1 MEQGKHLDKKDIIQE
16 VKRRLSLENLLEIY
30 NVKKGNTAKTYHCP
44 FHEDKNPSF
53 SITDTGWKC
62 FTGCGSGDQISF
74 IEKIENMNFEE
85 ALIRASSISKVSKYE
100 NIKDRAILEE
110 LKEKHLKYINSRG
123 IKKETAK
130 LFGLKSKKDF
140 ILFPQKREDKITG
153 YKGIN
158 FENKKMF
165 FEGTDKQ
172 SKLFPN
178 YELQGIKFLIF
189 TAGEYDCIY
198 LTQKLLES
206 NLNDYMVVTS
216 STGESSFPK
225 DLDRLKEFS
234 SIEKFMIFYDHD
246 DAGKKGA
253 LKLARELSDKIKKV
267 VEIYSFPED
276 KKEKYDVSDFFN
288 EGYSVEDLLLLEKI
302 VYEPEIQ
309 ENNKNGFPF
318 PDHILDYL
326 DDFDFINP
334 NEYQIDSEG
343 VNKITI
349 TLRDEKIEKIS
360 TLPVLIT
367 KQAIN
372 TDDDIVS
379 LELTFKRD
387 NIWKKFV
394 VERETI
400 CDSKKITTLCNSGF
414 PVHSGN
420 AKKMV
425 EYLHAFEIA
434 NLPRMKKIYLTQNNG
449 WKNLTGKDKNTKAFG
464 LGKNILGLDPS
475 ENNISFSPEYG
486 FERFTKALDSKGSF
500 SSWITGITPLM
511 KNDKVAFSIYA
522 SLAAPL
528 LEIMDCSSFLVHF
541 WGDSSM
547 GKTTVIEIASSV
559 WGNPAKET
567 GGLITSW
574 NSTMVFVER
583 MASFFNDLPMY
594 LDDSQTADD
603 KTVSK
608 IMYMIGNST
617 GRGRGKKAGGVDSN
631 KSWRTVCFSTGEKQ
645 LTESTQYD
653 GAKARTIEFNGSPF
667 GRNEGKIVTDIKT
680 CVRDNY
686 GHIGKIFIEQLIKD
700 LENPEKLEELKESYA
715 TFRELLSMR
724 TTNEIGN
731 RMAGYFAIIQLAG
744 TLIEDYFKLGGNVL
758 QTIENCFLEAIN
770 ERKSEGNTSDRA
782 LDEVVSFAQANIK
795 KFMGKSDDMVKE
807 HYGIWRNNEYVAFFP
822 HKLKEVLTKAGFSY
836 NSVIRSWGDKDWIKK
851 SKEGFTY
858 PASYENGRYRTICIN
873 WKIFTKN
880 LDP

>member
-1 MEQGKHLDKKDIIQE
+1 MEQDNKADKKEIIQE

-30 NVKKGNTAKTYHCP
+30 NVKKGNTPKTYHCP

-53 SITDTGWKC
+53 SITETGWKC
-62 FTGCGSGDQISF
+62 FTGCGNGDQISF
-74 IEKIENMNFEE
+74 IEKIENIHFEE
-85 ALIRASSISKVSKYE
+85 ALIKASSICNVDYE
-100 NIKDRAILEE
+100 KKKGRPLLEE
-110 LKEKHLKYINSRG
+110 LQERHLKYLNDRG

-130 LFGLKSKKDF
+130 LFALKSKNDF

-153 YKGIN
+153 YKAIN
-158 FENKKMF
+158 FINKGMF
-165 FEGTDKQ
+165 VNGSDKQ

-178 YELQGIKFLIF
+178 YELQGVKFLIF
-189 TAGEYDCIY
+189 VAGEYDCIY

-206 NLNDYMVVTS
+206 NLNDYRVVTC

-253 LKLARELSDKIKKV
+253 VKLAQELSKIEKTI
-267 VEIYSFPED
+267 EIYSFPKE

-288 EGYSVEDLLLLEKI
+288 DGYSVEDLLLLEKI
-302 VYEPEIQ
+302 VYEIEKKPE
-309 ENNKNGFPF
+309 NTRLNLP
-318 PDHILDYL
+318 
-326 DDFDFINP
+326 DFIDEFEFVAP
-334 NEYQIDSEG
+334 NEYQIDREG
-343 VNKITI
+343 VHKITT

-360 TLPVLIT
+360 NLPVLIT

-372 TDDDIVS
+372 TDDDIVN
-379 LELTFKRD
+379 LELAFKRD
-387 NIWKKFV
+387 FIWKKFV
-394 VERETI
+394 VERATI
-400 CDSKKITTLCNSGF
+400 CDSKKILEICNNGF

-425 EYLHAFEIA
+425 EYLHAFEMA
-434 NLPRMKKIYLTQNNG
+434 NLPTMKTIYLTHNNG
-449 WKNLTGKDKNTKAFG
+449 WKRIKDKNIFG
-464 LGKNILGLDPS
+464 LGKNILGIEEA
-475 ENNISFSPEYG
+475 ENNISFSPELG
-486 FERFTKALDSKGSF
+486 FERFTKALDSKGF
-500 SSWITGITPLM
+500 LSSWITGVMGLM
-511 KNDKVAFSIYA
+511 KNHKVAFSIYA
-522 SLAAPL
+522 SLSAPL
-528 LEIMDCSSFLVHF
+528 LELFDCSSFLVHF

-547 GKTTVIEIASSV
+547 GKTTVMEIASSV

-574 NSTMVFVER
+574 NNTMVFVER
-583 MASFFNDLPMY
+583 LASFFNDLPMY

-617 GRGRGKKAGGVDSN
+617 GRGRGKKAGGIDSN
-631 KSWRTVCFSTGEKQ
+631 KSWHTVCFSTGEKQ

-667 GRNEGKIVTDIKT
+667 GKNEGKIVNDIKT
-680 CVRDNY
+680 CVRENY
-686 GHIGKIFIEQLIKD
+686 GYIGNLFIKKLIED
-700 LENPEKLEELKESYA
+700 LENPEKLAEFKESYA

-758 QTIENCFLEAIN
+758 QTIETCFLEAIN
-770 ERKSEGNTSDRA
+770 ERKSEGNTSERA
-782 LDEVVSFAQANIK
+782 LNEVLSYAQANMK
-795 KFMGKSDDMVKE
+795 KFMGKSDDIVKE
-807 HYGIWRNNEYVAFFP
+807 HYGIWKDNEYIAFFP
-822 HKLKEVLTKAGFSY
+822 HRLKEILTKAGFSY

-858 PASYENGRYRTICIN
+858 VVSSHGDKYRTVYIN
-873 WKIFTKN
+873 WAIISKQ
-880 LDP
+880 L

>member
-1 MEQGKHLDKKDIIQE
+1 MEQDKNLDKKEIIQE

-30 NVKKGNTAKTYHCP
+30 NVKKGHTAKTYHCP

-53 SITDTGWKC
+53 SITETGWKC

-74 IEKIENMNFEE
+74 IEKIENINFEE
-85 ALIRASSISKVSKYE
+85 ALIKASNISNVDYE
-100 NIKDRAILEE
+100 KKKGRQLLEE
-110 LKEKHLKYINSRG
+110 LKENHLKYLNERG

-130 LFGLKSKKDF
+130 LFGLKSSGDF

-153 YKGIN
+153 YKGID
-158 FENKKMF
+158 FKTKKMF
-165 FEGTDKQ
+165 VNGSDKQ

-178 YELQGIKFLIF
+178 YELKGIKFLIF
-189 TAGEYDCIY
+189 VAGEYDCVY

-206 NLNDYMVVTS
+206 NLNDYRVVTN
-216 STGESSFPK
+216 STGETGFPK
-225 DLDRLKEFS
+225 DLERLKEFS

-246 DAGKKGA
+246 DTGRKGS
-253 LKLARELSDKIKKV
+253 LKLARELSDKLKKV
-267 VEIYSFPED
+267 VEIYSFPKEN
-276 KKEKYDVSDFFN
+276 KEKYDVSDFFN

-302 VYEPEIQ
+302 IYEPDTK
-309 ENNKNGFPF
+309 NNNSKFPNYTDSLDNFEFVLPNGYK
-318 PDHILDYL
+318 I
-326 DDFDFINP
+326 DD
-334 NEYQIDSEG
+334 EG
-343 VNKITI
+343 VNKIT
-349 TLRDEKIEKIS
+349 TNLKDEDKIENIS
-360 TLPVLIT
+360 GTPVLIT
-367 KQAIN
+367 KQSIN

-379 LELTFKRD
+379 LELVFKRD
-387 NIWKKFV
+387 FIWKKLN
-394 VERETI
+394 VERSII
-400 CDSKKITTLCNSGF
+400 CDTKKILELCNSGF
-414 PVHSGN
+414 PVNSVN
-420 AKKMV
+420 SRKMV
-425 EYLHAFEIA
+425 EYLYNFELA
-434 NLPRMKKIYLTQNNG
+434 NIPLMKKSYLTHNNG
-449 WKNLTGKDKNTKAFG
+449 WKNLNVKDKNTKAFG
-464 LGKNILGLDPS
+464 LGKNILGIEPT

-500 SSWITGITPLM
+500 GSWITGVTPLM

-528 LEIMDCSSFLVHF
+528 LEIFDCSSFLVHF

-547 GKTTVIEIASSV
+547 GKTTVMEIASSV

-574 NSTMVFVER
+574 NNTMVFVER
-583 MASFFNDLPMY
+583 LASFFNDLPMY

-631 KSWRTVCFSTGEKQ
+631 KSWHTVCFSTGEKQ

-667 GRNEGKIVTDIKT
+667 GRNEGKIVNDIKT
-680 CVRDNY
+680 CVRENY

-700 LENPEKLEELKESYA
+700 LENPEKLEEFKESYS

-744 TLIEDYFKLGGNVL
+744 TLIENYFKLGGNVL
-758 QTIENCFLEAIN
+758 KTIENCFLEAIN
-770 ERKSEGNTSDRA
+770 ERKSEGNTSERA
-782 LDEVVSFAQANIK
+782 LNEVLSYAQANMK
-795 KFMGKSDDMVKE
+795 SFLGKTDDFTKE
-807 HYGIWRNNEYVAFFP
+807 NFGIWKDKQYISFHP
-822 HKLKEVLTKAGFSY
+822 HKLKDVLTKAGFSY
-836 NSVIRSWGDKDWIKK
+836 NSIVRSWGDKNIIKK
-851 SKEGFTY
+851 SKDSVTY
-858 PASYENGRYRTICIN
+858 PVFYENISYRLIVIK
-873 WKIFTKN
+873 WESLFE
-880 LDP
+880 

>member
-1 MEQGKHLDKKDIIQE
+1 MEQDNKADKKEIIQE
-16 VKRRLSLENLLEIY
+16 IKRRLSLENLLEIY
-30 NVKKGNTAKTYHCP
+30 NVKKGHTAKTYHCP

-53 SITDTGWKC
+53 SITETGWKC
-62 FTGCGSGDQISF
+62 FTGCGNGDQISF
-74 IEKIENMNFEE
+74 IEKIENIHFEE
-85 ALIRASSISKVSKYE
+85 ALIKASSICNVDYE
-100 NIKDRAILEE
+100 KKKGRPLLEE
-110 LKEKHLKYINSRG
+110 LQERHLKYLNDRG

-130 LFGLKSKKDF
+130 LFALKSKNDF

-153 YKGIN
+153 YKAIN
-158 FENKKMF
+158 FINKGMF
-165 FEGTDKQ
+165 VNGSDKQ

-178 YELQGIKFLIF
+178 YELQGVKFLIF
-189 TAGEYDCIY
+189 VAGEYDCIY

-206 NLNDYMVVTS
+206 NLNDYRVVTS
-216 STGESSFPK
+216 STGEGSFPK
-225 DLDRLKEFS
+225 DLERLKEFS
-234 SIEKFMIFYDHD
+234 SIEKFLIFYDHD

-267 VEIYSFPED
+267 VEIYSFPEE

-288 EGYSVEDLLLLEKI
+288 EGYSVEDLLLLEKQI
-302 VYEPEIQ
+302 YEIEKKPE
-309 ENNKNGFPF
+309 NTRLNL
-318 PDHILDYL
+318 PDFI
-326 DDFDFINP
+326 DDFEFVAP

-343 VNKITI
+343 VHKITT

-360 TLPVLIT
+360 NLPVLIT

-372 TDDDIVS
+372 TDDTIVN
-379 LELTFKRD
+379 LELVFKRD
-387 NIWKKFV
+387 FIWQKLV

-400 CDSKKITTLCNSGF
+400 CDTKKITSLCNSGF

-425 EYLHAFEIA
+425 EYLHAFEMA
-434 NLPRMKKIYLTQNNG
+434 NLPTMKTIYLTHNNG
-449 WKNLTGKDKNTKAFG
+449 WKRIKDKNIFG
-464 LGKNILGLDPS
+464 LGKNILGIDPS

-486 FERFTKALDSKGSF
+486 FEKFTKALDSKGSL
-500 SSWITGITPLM
+500 SSWITGVMGLM
-511 KNDKVAFSIYA
+511 KNHKVAFSIYA
-522 SLAAPL
+522 SLSAPL

-547 GKTTVIEIASSV
+547 GKTTVMEIASSV

-574 NSTMVFVER
+574 NNTMVFVER
-583 MASFFNDLPMY
+583 LASFFNDLPMY

-603 KTVSK
+603 KTISK

-617 GRGRGKKAGGVDSN
+617 GKGRGKKAGGIDAN
-631 KSWRTVCFSTGEKQ
+631 KSWHTVCFSTGEKQ

-667 GRNEGKIVTDIKT
+667 GKNEGKIVNDIKT
-680 CVRDNY
+680 CVRENY
-686 GHIGKIFIEQLIKD
+686 GHIGNLFIKKLMED
-700 LENPEKLEELKESYA
+700 LEKPEKLAEFKESYA

-770 ERKSEGNTSDRA
+770 ERKSEGNTSERA
-782 LDEVVSFAQANIK
+782 LNEVLSFAQANMK
-795 KFMGKSDDMVKE
+795 SFLGKTDDFTKE
-807 HYGIWRNNEYVAFFP
+807 NFGIWKDKQYISFHP
-822 HKLKEVLTKAGFSY
+822 HKLKDVLTKAGFSY
-836 NSVIRSWGDKDWIKK
+836 NSIVRSWGDKNIIKK
-851 SKEGFTY
+851 SKDSVTY
-858 PASYENGRYRTICIN
+858 PVFYENISYRLIVIK
-873 WKIFTKN
+873 WESLFE
-880 LDP
+880 

>member
-1 MEQGKHLDKKDIIQE
+1 MEQDNKADKKEIIQE
-16 VKRRLSLENLLEIY
+16 IKRRLSLENLLEIY
-30 NVKKGNTAKTYHCP
+30 NVKKGHTAKTYHCP

-53 SITDTGWKC
+53 SITETGWKC
-62 FTGCGSGDQISF
+62 FTGCGNGDQISF
-74 IEKIENMNFEE
+74 IEKIENIHFEE
-85 ALIRASSISKVSKYE
+85 ALIKASSICNVDYE
-100 NIKDRAILEE
+100 KKKGRPLLEE
-110 LKEKHLKYINSRG
+110 LQERHLKYLNDRG

-130 LFGLKSKKDF
+130 LFALKSKNDF

-153 YKGIN
+153 YKAIN
-158 FENKKMF
+158 FINKGMF
-165 FEGTDKQ
+165 VNGSDKQ

-178 YELQGIKFLIF
+178 YELKEVKFLIF

-206 NLNDYMVVTS
+206 NLNDYRVVTS
-216 STGESSFPK
+216 STGEGSFPK
-225 DLDRLKEFS
+225 DLERLKEFS
-234 SIEKFMIFYDHD
+234 SIEKFLIFYDHD

-267 VEIYSFPED
+267 VEIYSFPEE

-288 EGYSVEDLLLLEKI
+288 EGYSVEDLLLLEKQI
-302 VYEPEIQ
+302 YEIEKKPE
-309 ENNKNGFPF
+309 NTRLNL
-318 PDHILDYL
+318 PDFI
-326 DDFDFINP
+326 DDFEFVAP

-343 VNKITI
+343 VHKITT

-360 TLPVLIT
+360 NLPVLIT

-372 TDDDIVS
+372 TDDTIVN
-379 LELTFKRD
+379 LELVFKRD
-387 NIWKKFV
+387 FIWQKLV

-400 CDSKKITTLCNSGF
+400 CDTKKITSLCNSGF

-425 EYLHAFEIA
+425 EYLHAFEMA
-434 NLPRMKKIYLTQNNG
+434 NLPTMKTIYLTHNNG
-449 WKNLTGKDKNTKAFG
+449 WKRIKDKNIFG
-464 LGKNILGLDPS
+464 LGKNILGIDPS

-486 FERFTKALDSKGSF
+486 FEKFTKALDSKGSL
-500 SSWITGITPLM
+500 SSWITGVTPLM
-511 KNDKVAFSIYA
+511 KNNKVAFSIYA
-522 SLAAPL
+522 SLSAPL

-547 GKTTVIEIASSV
+547 GKTTVMEIASSV

-574 NSTMVFVER
+574 NNTMVFVER
-583 MASFFNDLPMY
+583 LASFFNDLPMY

-603 KTVSK
+603 KTISK

-617 GRGRGKKAGGVDSN
+617 GKGRGKKAGGIDAN
-631 KSWRTVCFSTGEKQ
+631 KSWHTVCFSTGEKQ

-667 GRNEGKIVTDIKT
+667 GKNEGKIVNDIKT
-680 CVRDNY
+680 CVRENY
-686 GHIGKIFIEQLIKD
+686 GHIGNLFIKKLMED
-700 LENPEKLEELKESYA
+700 LEKPEKLAEFKESYA

-770 ERKSEGNTSDRA
+770 ERKSEGNTSERA
-782 LDEVVSFAQANIK
+782 LNEVLSFAQANMK
-795 KFMGKSDDMVKE
+795 SFLGKTDDFTKE
-807 HYGIWRNNEYVAFFP
+807 NFGIWKDKQYISFHP
-822 HKLKEVLTKAGFSY
+822 HKLKDVLTKAGFSY
-836 NSVIRSWGDKDWIKK
+836 NSIVRSWGDKNIIKK
-851 SKEGFTY
+851 SKDSVTY
-858 PASYENGRYRTICIN
+858 PVFYENISYRLIVIK
-873 WKIFTKN
+873 WESLFE
-880 LDP
+880 

>member
-1 MEQGKHLDKKDIIQE
+1 MEQDKNLDKKEIIQE

-30 NVKKGNTAKTYHCP
+30 NVKKGHTAKTYHCP

-74 IEKIENMNFEE
+74 IEKIENTSFEE
-85 ALIRASSISKVSKYE
+85 ALIKASNISNVDYE
-100 NIKDRAILEE
+100 KKKGRPILEE
-110 LKEKHLKYINSRG
+110 LQERHLKYLNDRG

-130 LFGLKSKKDF
+130 IFGLKSKDDY

-153 YKGIN
+153 YKGID
-158 FENKKMF
+158 FKTKKMF
-165 FEGTDKQ
+165 VNGSDKQ

-178 YELQGIKFLIF
+178 YELKEVKFLIF

-206 NLNDYMVVTS
+206 NLNDYRVITN
-216 STGESSFPK
+216 STGETGFPK

-234 SIEKFMIFYDHD
+234 SIEKFMIYYDHD
-246 DAGKKGA
+246 DTGRKGS
-253 LKLARELSDKIKKV
+253 LKLARELSDKFKKI
-267 VEIYSFPED
+267 VEIYSFP
-276 KKEKYDVSDFFN
+276 KENKIKYDVSDFFN
-288 EGYSVEDLLLLEKI
+288 DGFSVEELFNLEKI
-302 VYEPEIQ
+302 VYEYETKS
-309 ENNKNGFPF
+309 NNEDNPNN
-318 PDHILDYL
+318 DVIDTLDG
-326 DDFDFINP
+326 FDFVSP
-334 NEYQIDSEG
+334 NGYKIDDEG
-343 VNKITI
+343 VNKIT
-349 TLRDEKIEKIS
+349 TNFKDEEKIENIS
-360 TLPVLIT
+360 GTPVLIT

-372 TDDDIVS
+372 TDDDIIS
-379 LELTFKRD
+379 LELAFKR
-387 NIWKKFV
+387 NFIWKKLN
-394 VERETI
+394 VERSII
-400 CDSKKITTLCNSGF
+400 CDSKKILELCNNGF
-414 PVHSGN
+414 PVYSGN

-425 EYLHAFEIA
+425 EYLYNFELA
-434 NLPRMKKIYLTQNNG
+434 NISRIQTIYLTHNNG
-449 WKNLTGKDKNTKAFG
+449 WKNLTVKDKNSKAFG
-464 LGKNILGLDPS
+464 LGKNILGIDPI

-500 SSWITGITPLM
+500 GSWITGVTPLM

-528 LEIMDCSSFLVHF
+528 LEIFDCSSFLIHF

-547 GKTTVIEIASSV
+547 GKTTVMEIAASV

-574 NSTMVFVER
+574 NNTMVFVER
-583 MASFFNDLPMY
+583 LASFFNDLPMY

-631 KSWRTVCFSTGEKQ
+631 KSWHTVCFSTGEKQ

-667 GRNEGKIVTDIKT
+667 GRNEGKIVNDIKT
-680 CVRDNY
+680 CVRENY

-700 LENPEKLEELKESYA
+700 LENPEKLEEFKESYS

-744 TLIEDYFKLGGNVL
+744 TLIENYFKLGGNVL

-770 ERKSEGNTSDRA
+770 ERKSEGNTSERA
-782 LDEVVSFAQANIK
+782 LNEVLSYAQANMK
-795 KFMGKSDDMVKE
+795 SFLGKSDESLRENFGVWKD
-807 HYGIWRNNEYVAFFP
+807 NEYIAFHQ
-822 HKLKEVLTKAGFSY
+822 HKLKDVLTKAGFSY
-836 NSVIRSWGDKDWIKK
+836 NSIIRSWGDKGWIKK
-851 SKEGFTY
+851 EKDRSTY
-858 PASYENGRYRTICIN
+858 PIWFE
-873 WKIFTKN
+873 KN
-880 LDP
+880 QYKLIVLKWELIK

>member
-1 MEQGKHLDKKDIIQE
+1 MEQDNKADKKEIIQE
-16 VKRRLSLENLLEIY
+16 IKRRLSLENLLEIY
-30 NVKKGNTAKTYHCP
+30 NVKKGHTAKTYHCP

-53 SITDTGWKC
+53 SITETGWKC
-62 FTGCGSGDQISF
+62 FTGCGNGDQISF
-74 IEKIENMNFEE
+74 IEKIENIHFEE
-85 ALIRASSISKVSKYE
+85 ALIKASSICNVDYE
-100 NIKDRAILEE
+100 KKKGRPLLEE
-110 LKEKHLKYINSRG
+110 LQERHLKYLNDRG

-130 LFGLKSKKDF
+130 LFGLKVKNDF

-153 YKGIN
+153 YKAIN
-158 FENKKMF
+158 FINKGMF
-165 FEGTDKQ
+165 VNGSDKQ

-178 YELQGIKFLIF
+178 YELQGVKFLIF
-189 TAGEYDCIY
+189 VAGEYDCIY

-206 NLNDYMVVTS
+206 NLNDYRVVTS
-216 STGESSFPK
+216 STGEGSFPK
-225 DLDRLKEFS
+225 DLERLKEFS
-234 SIEKFMIFYDHD
+234 SIEKFLIFYDHD

-267 VEIYSFPED
+267 VEIYSFPEE

-288 EGYSVEDLLLLEKI
+288 EGYSVEDLLLLEKQI
-302 VYEPEIQ
+302 YEIEKKPE
-309 ENNKNGFPF
+309 NTRLNL
-318 PDHILDYL
+318 PDFI
-326 DDFDFINP
+326 DDFEFVAP

-343 VNKITI
+343 VHKITT

-360 TLPVLIT
+360 NLPVLIT

-372 TDDDIVS
+372 TDDTIVN
-379 LELTFKRD
+379 LELVFKRD
-387 NIWKKFV
+387 FIWQKLV

-400 CDSKKITTLCNSGF
+400 CDTKKITSLCNSGF

-425 EYLHAFEIA
+425 EYLHAFEMA
-434 NLPRMKKIYLTQNNG
+434 NLPTMKTIYLTHNNG
-449 WKNLTGKDKNTKAFG
+449 WKRIKDKNIFG
-464 LGKNILGLDPS
+464 LGKNILGIDPS

-486 FERFTKALDSKGSF
+486 FEKFTKALDSKGSL
-500 SSWITGITPLM
+500 SSWITGVMGLM
-511 KNDKVAFSIYA
+511 KNHKVAFSIYA
-522 SLAAPL
+522 SLSAPL

-547 GKTTVIEIASSV
+547 GKTTVMEIASSV

-574 NSTMVFVER
+574 NNTMVFVER
-583 MASFFNDLPMY
+583 LASFFNDLPMY

-603 KTVSK
+603 KTISK

-617 GRGRGKKAGGVDSN
+617 GKGRGKKAGGIDAN
-631 KSWRTVCFSTGEKQ
+631 KSWHTVCFSTGEKQ

-667 GRNEGKIVTDIKT
+667 GKNEGKIVNDIKT
-680 CVRDNY
+680 CVRENY
-686 GHIGKIFIEQLIKD
+686 GHIGNLFIKKLMED
-700 LENPEKLEELKESYA
+700 LEKPEKLAEFKESYA

-770 ERKSEGNTSDRA
+770 ERKSEGNTSERA
-782 LDEVVSFAQANIK
+782 LNEVLSFAQANMK
-795 KFMGKSDDMVKE
+795 SFLGKTDDFTKE
-807 HYGIWRNNEYVAFFP
+807 NFGIWKDKQYISFHP
-822 HKLKEVLTKAGFSY
+822 HKLKDVLTKAGFSY
-836 NSVIRSWGDKDWIKK
+836 NSIVRSWGDKNIIKK
-851 SKEGFTY
+851 SKDSVTY
-858 PASYENGRYRTICIN
+858 PVFYENISYRLIVIK
-873 WKIFTKN
+873 WESLFE
-880 LDP
+880 

>member
-62 FTGCGSGDQISF
+62 FTGCGSGDVISF
-74 IEKIENMNFEE
+74 IEKIENTSFEE
-85 ALIRASSISKVSKYE
+85 ALIKASSIADVNYE
-100 NIKDRAILEE
+100 KKKGTPLLED
-110 LKEKHLKYINSRG
+110 LKEKHINYLSKRG

-130 LFGLKSKKDF
+130 LFGLKVKNDY

-158 FENKKMF
+158 PETKKMF
-165 FEGTDKQ
+165 INGNDKQ

-178 YELQGIKFLIF
+178 YEFQDCKILIF

-198 LTQKLLES
+198 LTQKILES
-206 NLNDYMVVTS
+206 NLNDYKVVTS

-234 SIEKFMIFYDHD
+234 SIEKFMIYYDHD

-253 LKLARELSDKIKKV
+253 LKLARELSDKTKKV
-267 VEIYSFPED
+267 VEIYSFHED
-276 KKEKYDVSDFFN
+276 KKDKYDVSDFFN
-288 EGYSVEDLLLLEKI
+288 EGYSVEELFNLEKI
-302 VYEPEIQ
+302 VYEPDTK
-309 ENNKNGFPF
+309 NNNSEFP
-318 PDHILDYL
+318 LSDYFIDSI
-326 DDFDFINP
+326 DDFYFVNP
-334 NEYQIDSEG
+334 KEYLTNSEG
-343 VNKITI
+343 VQKITT
-349 TLRDEKIEKIS
+349 TLRDEEKIERIS

-379 LELTFKRD
+379 LELAFKRD
-387 NIWKKFV
+387 FIWKNLV

-425 EYLHAFEIA
+425 EYLHAFEIS
-434 NLPRMKKIYLTQNNG
+434 NLSRMQTIYLTHNNG
-449 WKNLTGKDKNTKAFG
+449 WKNLSVKDKNNKAFG
-464 LGKNILGLDPS
+464 LGKNILGLDPT

-500 SSWITGITPLM
+500 ASWITGIIPLM

-603 KTVSK
+603 KTISK

-617 GRGRGKKAGGVDSN
+617 GRGRGKKAGGIDAN
-631 KSWRTVCFSTGEKQ
+631 KSWHTVCFSTGEKQ

-667 GRNEGKIVTDIKT
+667 GSNEGKVVNDIKT
-680 CVRDNY
+680 CVRENY
-686 GHIGKIFIEQLIKD
+686 GHIGKIFIERLIKE
-700 LENPEKLEELKESYA
+700 LENPEKLEEFKESYA

-758 QTIENCFLEAIN
+758 KTIENCFLEAIN
-770 ERKSEGNTSDRA
+770 ERKSEGNTSERA
-782 LDEVVSFAQANIK
+782 LHYIVSIAQSNEK
-795 KFMGKSDDMVKE
+795 KFLGKSDDMVKE
-807 HYGIWRNNEYVAFFP
+807 HYGVWKDNEYIAFYP
-822 HKLKEVLTKAGFSY
+822 HQLKSFLTKGDFSY
-836 NSVIRSWGDKDWIKK
+836 SSIIRSWSDKGWIKK
-851 SKEGFTY
+851 SKDELAFRIKYDNKTL
-858 PASYENGRYRTICIN
+858 RVILIN
-873 WKIFTKN
+873 WEALKN
-880 LDP
+880 LL